1 MKEELLSKDCIQ
13 IADSVTDWQAAIK
26 LAAQPML
33 NKGYIEER
41 YIDAMIE
48 TVNTL
53 GAYIVIAPNIAMP
66 HARSESGALKNGFAI
81 LKLKTPV
88 YFDESQDSRAE
99 LILPISCVDNAAH
112 MKMLQALAAVLGD
125 PELAAKVVGS
135 NEIDEIYNIFANVEL
150 EDE

>member
-1 MKEELLSKDCIQ
+1 MKEELLSRDCIQ
-13 IADSVTDWQAAIK
+13 IADSVADWQSAIQMAAK
-26 LAAQPML
+26 PLL

-66 HARSESGALKNGFAI
+66 HARSESGALKNSFAV
-81 LKLKTPV
+81 LKLKKPV
-88 YFDESQDSRAE
+88 YFDDSEDSRAV
-99 LILPISCVDNAAH
+99 LILPISCVDNETH
-112 MKMLQALAAVLGD
+112 MKMLQALAMVLGD
-125 PELAAKVVGS
+125 PELADKVVNS
-135 NEIDEIYNIFANVEL
+135 VDTEEIYNIFANVEL